1 MKLAYFPEQTA
12 LQSEPVWRAFLEGCT
27 NLGIVPVENDINAD
41 AAVIWSVLWHGRL
54 KTNLP
59 VYKHFRSQNKPV
71 FIIEVGSLHRGKTW
85 KISINNI
92 TANGIYANKQDW
104 LPDRDRTLGVTLQ
117 PVRTVKQ
124 NKILI
129 AGQHQ
134 FSHQWANNPPMDVWI
149 KQKIDEIRKVTPSLI
164 IVRPHPRSTVHP
176 FKADG
181 VIFETPKKL
190 ISTYDVFDISYDFDC
205 VVNFNSGIG
214 IQAAIAGTP
223 VIVDQSSLAFGVSTT
238 FTELQVPDRTQWF
251 QEILHTE
258 WTVEEIALGIP
269 QERLI
274 KELTL

>member
-71 FIIEVGSLHRGKTW
+71 FIIEVGSLNRGKTW
-85 KISINNI
+85 KVAVNNI
-92 TANGIYANKQDW
+92 TAAGIYGNKSDW
-104 LPDRDRTLGVTLQ
+104 ISGREQVLEIKLQ
-117 PVRTVKQ
+117 PAQTVKQ

-129 AGQHQ
+129 ACQHQ
-134 FSHQWANNPPMDVWI
+134 FSQQWIGNPPVNEWLR
-149 KQKIDEIRKVTPSLI
+149 QKIDDIRAVTSTPI
-164 IVRPHPRSTVHP
+164 VVRPHPRFTVQP
-176 FKADG
+176 FKAKD
-181 VIFETPKKL
+181 VVFEVPKKL
-190 ISTYDVFDISYDFDC
+190 IATYDVFDISYEFDC
-205 VVNFNSGIG
+205 VVNFNSGVG

-223 VIVDQSSLAFGVSTT
+223 VIVDQSSLAYGVSTT
-238 FTELQVPDRTQWF
+238 LDRLSLPDRTQWF

-258 WTVEEIALGIP
+258 WTVEEMAQGIP